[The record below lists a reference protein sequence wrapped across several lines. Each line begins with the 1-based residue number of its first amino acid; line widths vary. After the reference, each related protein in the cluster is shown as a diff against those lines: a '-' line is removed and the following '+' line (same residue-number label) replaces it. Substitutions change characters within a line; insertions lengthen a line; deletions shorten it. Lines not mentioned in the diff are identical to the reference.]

1 VGTLAAEIRR
11 SSVARRRHDDVSG
24 AILAHLPSDGGSKG
38 DQIVAAL
45 TTFAQ
50 QSEAGTLL
58 PSERVLAEVLNVARM
73 TVRGAIDELEDKG
86 FARRVPGR
94 GTFVAHPQLTHS
106 EMFRSFSEDMRL
118 RGMVP
123 GASAYRATVRKAS
136 RAVAAAL
143 HIEPGSQVVHIERVR
158 TADGAP
164 MALERTNVP
173 ASLFPGLQ
181 ARMDPGQSLYEL
193 IQTVYGI
200 RLESAL
206 QRVSISSLTAREAA
220 LLEAEEGAPAF
231 LVERTALDNMG
242 RVIEFGRSLYRAD
255 RYVIEMH
262 VNKSSGA

>member
-1 VGTLAAEIRR
+1 M
-11 SSVARRRHDDVSG
+11 ARRRHEDVGG

-38 DQIVAAL
+38 EQIVAAL
-45 TTFAQ
+45 TAFAQ

-73 TVRGAIDELEDKG
+73 TVRGAIDDLEAKG
-86 FARRVPGR
+86 FVKRVPGR

-143 HIEPGSQVVHIERVR
+143 RIEPGSQVVHIERVR
-158 TADGAP
+158 TADGVP

-173 ASLFPGLQ
+173 ASLFPGL
-181 ARMDPGQSLYEL
+181 ASRMDAGQSLYEL
-193 IQTVYGI
+193 IQTAYGV

-206 QRVSISSLTAREAA
+206 QRVSISILTAREAA